1 MTHGKNKK
9 KQVRL
14 PEGVFSYQP
23 GPSRTGMMK
32 SGAEDVDDSEELLS
46 DSDNLTEQ
54 VRISRLL
61 RWIVIKSFLT
71 VPR

>member
-1 MTHGKNKK
+1 
-9 KQVRL
+9 
-14 PEGVFSYQP
+14 
-23 GPSRTGMMK
+23 MMK